1 MDQSVVATRVPE
13 RLLIEY
19 DSDDSMYTNVGY
31 RSSRRGLSSHRKR
44 RKLGR
49 VGKYSLRSNSGR
61 TVVAEPWG
69 NIVQQVDHDREE
81 RIEDES
87 AVRIGGDTEVLTG
100 GITVVGDTE
109 VSTEGN
115 SVLPEGTEAVVRGTE
130 EQIEAYTEG
139 VNGEGHSGTG

>member
-1 MDQSVVATRVPE
+1 MAQSVVSTRVPE

-19 DSDDSMYTNVGY
+19 DSDDSMYTNVCY
-31 RSSRRGLSSHRKR
+31 RRSWRELGSHRKR

-49 VGKYSLRSNSGR
+49 AREYSLRSNSGR

-87 AVRIGGDTEVLTG
+87 AVRIGGDTEVSTG
-100 GITVVGDTE
+100 GNTVVGDTG

-115 SVLPEGTEAVVRGTE
+115 SVLPEGTEAVVRDTE

>member
-1 MDQSVVATRVPE
+1 MAQSVVSTRVPE

-19 DSDDSMYTNVGY
+19 DSDDSMYTNVCY
-31 RSSRRGLSSHRKR
+31 RRSWRELGPDRKR
-44 RKLGR
+44 RKLER
-49 VGKYSLRSNSGR
+49 VRKHRRSWNLER
-61 TVVAEPWG
+61 TVVAEPQG
-69 NIVQQVDHDREE
+69 NFVQQVDHDREE

-115 SVLPEGTEAVVRGTE
+115 SVLPEGTEAVVRDTE

>member
-1 MDQSVVATRVPE
+1 MAQSVVATRVPE

-19 DSDDSMYTNVGY
+19 DSDDSMCTNVGY
-31 RSSRRGLSSHRKR
+31 RSSRRGLSSYRKR
-44 RKLGR
+44 RKLGC

-81 RIEDES
+81 RFEDES

>member
-1 MDQSVVATRVPE
+1 MAQSVVATRVPE

-31 RSSRRGLSSHRKR
+31 RSSMRGLSSHRKR

-81 RIEDES
+81 RFEDDS

-115 SVLPEGTEAVVRGTE
+115 SVLPEGTEAVVRDTE